1 MLDFHKNHQL
11 LLVTILTIFVVLSLF
26 IAVFPAFQLQEN
38 NAPLPAEQPMT
49 SEELRGMHLFISEG
63 CVACHTQQVRGIEMD
78 KIWGQRPSMPSD
90 YYYSKK
96 RMDFW
101 RQSPSLLGSERTGP
115 DLTNVG
121 QRQPGDQWHLLH
133 LYNPRSVVE
142 GSIMPSYPWL
152 FDHVDNV
159 REGQIVL
166 EVPKSFKAGPGK
178 VVATQEVL
186 DLVAYLKSLK
196 QTSIPVLETT
206 FIPAV
211 GKDQR
216 KGETDELLPDG
227 AMVYANNC
235 AACHQGNGE
244 GVAGAFPPLA
254 GSSIV
259 NDEDPQ
265 VMIQIILQG
274 YDARP
279 DYGQMPPFADLLTD
293 EEIAVL
299 VNHERSSWGN
309 NAPKV
314 STDLVRQIREM
325 VNKTQK

>member
-1 MLDFHKNHQL
+1 
-11 LLVTILTIFVVLSLF
+11 
-26 IAVFPAFQLQEN
+26 
-38 NAPLPAEQPMT
+38 
-49 SEELRGMHLFISEG
+49 
-63 CVACHTQQVRGIEMD
+63 
-78 KIWGQRPSMPSD
+78 
-90 YYYSKK
+90 
-96 RMDFW
+96 
-101 RQSPSLLGSERTGP
+101 
-115 DLTNVG
+115 
-121 QRQPGDQWHLLH
+121 
-133 LYNPRSVVE
+133 
-142 GSIMPSYPWL
+142 MPSYPWL